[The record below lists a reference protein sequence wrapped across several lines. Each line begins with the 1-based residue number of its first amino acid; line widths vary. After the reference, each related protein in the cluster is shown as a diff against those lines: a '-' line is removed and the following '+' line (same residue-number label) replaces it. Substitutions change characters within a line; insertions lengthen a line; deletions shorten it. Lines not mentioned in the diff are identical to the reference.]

1 MGISAPLAA
10 PGLALIAGGSLVAGQ
25 AYEVSYSY
33 MVSSTSVESNESA
46 TAQATPTGATLAIRV
61 SVVASTD
68 PQVNQIA
75 IYARNVGA
83 GEQVRRRVG
92 TRANTAGTFDI
103 TTANWSSGLE
113 APTDHNVPVPMAFA
127 AVWRNR
133 WWGVD
138 ATVTNR
144 IHFTQVF
151 QAQSWPAL
159 FYIDI
164 PFERGDIITALVPL
178 GDTLI
183 VFGSV
188 KVFLIIG
195 QTSLDFEVRPS
206 AGAVNGAL
214 GFRAVTVIEQG
225 VFHVSSGGAF
235 LFDGATDRLLS
246 QDLDPGWRD
255 LMAHASVADLSRIAV
270 MYHDPRKEVHI
281 AVPALYLTSVP
292 GEWILDLT
300 RTRLQTDPAWTSTT
314 RAIGGYISWD
324 GAEASQGNRGR
335 LFSWDLTQAVLNE
348 EITGTT
354 ANGNDM
360 VVEYQGAALVGAQYR
375 MSRFIDIHGEYMPA
389 TTVFSLDVLVDEK
402 LVTTVVLPTGTS
414 LPIYGLG
421 IYGTTL
427 YGGAGRKQWVTM
439 LPSSAEGRAIT
450 VKGTCRTKASFKWYG
465 YAIAIVAEPQFRG
478 FPS

>member
-1 MGISAPLAA
+1 
-10 PGLALIAGGSLVAGQ
+10 V
-25 AYEVSYSY
+25 
-33 MVSSTSVESNESA
+33 
-46 TAQATPTGATLAIRV
+46 RV
-61 SVVASTD
+61 IVTASTD

-75 IYARNVGA
+75 VYARNVGA
-83 GEQVRRRVG
+83 GEQVRRRV
-92 TRANTAGTFDI
+92 TTVANATVGVDV

-113 APTDHNVPVPMAFA
+113 APADHNVPVAMAFA

-138 ATVTNR
+138 ATVENR

-151 QAQSWPAL
+151 QAQSWPTL

-164 PFERGDIITALVPL
+164 PFERGDKITALVPL

-214 GFRAVTVIEQG
+214 GFRSVTVIEQG

-235 LFDGATDRLLS
+235 LFDGATDRLLT
-246 QDLDPGWRD
+246 QDLDPAWRE
-255 LMAHASVADLSRIAV
+255 LMATAAVGDISRIAA

-281 AVPALYLTSVP
+281 AVPRLYGTSAP

-314 RAIGGYISWD
+314 RTIGGYISWD
-324 GAEASQGNRGR
+324 GAEATQGDRGR
-335 LFSWDLTQAVLNE
+335 LFSWDLTQGVLNE

-354 ANGNDM
+354 ANGNDL
-360 VVEYQGAALVGAQYR
+360 VVEYQGPALVGAQYR

-389 TTVFSLDVLVDEK
+389 TTTFSLDVLVDEK

-414 LPIYGLG
+414 LPTYGVSR
-421 IYGTTL
+421 YGTAL

-439 LPSSAEGRAIT
+439 LPSTAEGRAIT
-450 VKGTCRTKASFKWYG
+450 IRGTCRTKMPFKWYG